1 MDKFRISGRR
11 KLSGNV
17 AISGSKNAALP
28 IMVAS
33 LLASGKFKIENVPNL
48 RDTRTMA
55 ELLRMIGAKIDFSNG
70 EMKIDTTNAKNPEAP
85 YDLVK
90 TMRASIYVL
99 GPLLAKFGKAKVSF
113 PGGCAI
119 GPRPIDLHIKVMKE
133 LGANVEVKHGYIQA
147 ECNQLVGNKISFQKR
162 SVGATANALMASVL
176 AKGETIIENAAQEPE
191 ISNLID
197 FLNKMGANIKGKDTD
212 ILRIS
217 GVSKL
222 NPVEIE
228 IIPDRIEAGTFL
240 LAGAITKSE
249 IAITNCIPEHLKSLI
264 EKLEQAGFKFEIKN
278 NEIKIIPVKTIR
290 PVDIITKP
298 YPDFPTDLQ
307 AQFMALMTLS
317 NGKCFIEE
325 TIFQDRFMHIA
336 ELNRLDAD
344 IRIEKNI
351 AIINGV
357 KSLSGAEVMASDLRA
372 SAALVLAG
380 LAAKGETIIHRIYHI
395 DRGYEKIEEKLSNLG
410 AKIERIGD

>member
-1 MDKFRISGRR
+1 MDKFRISGGR

>member
-1 MDKFRISGRR
+1 MDKFRISGGR

-55 ELLRMIGAKIDFSNG
+55 KLLRMIGAKIDFSNG

>member
-55 ELLRMIGAKIDFSNG
+55 KLLRMIGAKIDFSNG

-197 FLNKMGANIKGKDTD
+197 FLNKMGANIKGNGTD

>member
-1 MDKFRISGRR
+1 MDKFRINGGR
-11 KLSGNV
+11 KLSGKV
-17 AISGSKNAALP
+17 AISGSKNACLP
-28 IMVAS
+28 IMAAS
-33 LLASGKFKIENVPNL
+33 ILAKGKTILKNVPDL
-48 RDTRTMA
+48 VDIRTMIK
-55 ELLRMIGAKIDFSNG
+55 LLRIIGAEIEFENNVLKINTENCSCY
-70 EMKIDTTNAKNPEAP
+70 EAP
-85 YDLVK
+85 YNLVK

-99 GPLLAKFGKAKVSF
+99 GPLPAKFGEAKVSF

-119 GPRPIDLHIKVMKE
+119 GPRPVDLHIKVMKN
-133 LGANVEVKHGYIQA
+133 LGAKIEIKHGYIHA
-147 ECNQLVGNKISFQKR
+147 DCNQLVGKKISFQKR

-197 FLNKMGANIKGKDTD
+197 FLNKMGANIKGKDTNH
-212 ILRIS
+212 LRVF

-222 NPVEIE
+222 NPVEME

-240 LAGAITKSE
+240 IVGAITKSK
-249 IAITNCIPEHLKSLI
+249 ISVTSCIPEHLKSLI
-264 EKLEQAGFKFEIKN
+264 ENLEQAGFQFEISN
-278 NEIKIIPVKTIR
+278 SEVKIIPGKTIKS
-290 PVDIITKP
+290 VDIITKP
-298 YPDFPTDLQ
+298 YPGFPTDLQ

-317 NGKCFIEE
+317 NGKCVIEE
-325 TIFQDRFMHIA
+325 TIFPDRFMHVS

-344 IRIEKNI
+344 IKMEKNK

-380 LAAKGETIIHRIYHI
+380 LAVKGETIIHRIYHI
-395 DRGYEKIEEKLSNLG
+395 DRGYEKIEEKLAKLG
-410 AKIERIGD
+410 ADIKRIED

>member
-55 ELLRMIGAKIDFSNG
+55 KLLRMIGAKIDFSNG

>member
-1 MDKFRISGRR
+1 MDKFRISGGR

-197 FLNKMGANIKGKDTD
+197 FLNKMGANIKGNGTD